1 MESDPFWDNVWEQW
15 AADAANDRS
24 RRRERAQQRAA
35 AAAAA
40 EAPEARQRKP
50 RKREEFKRL
59 PLNPEEPA
67 GSLARWLAGWRWC
80 DCVYVMRCMYVCILR
95 SFVSFNY
102 CCPSLVHQNSPYHF
116 YIHNL
121 YSRDLMFD

>member
-1 MESDPFWDNVWEQW
+1 MESDPFWDHVWEQW

-50 RKREEFKRL
+50 RKREELKRL

-67 GSLARWLAGWRWC
+67 GSLARWLAGAGVTVCMSC
-80 DCVYVMRCMYVCILR
+80 DVCMYVSFVR
-95 SFVSFNY
+95 SFLLITVAPRSFTRTR
-102 CCPSLVHQNSPYHF
+102 HTIF
-116 YIHNL
+116 TYIIFIHVT
-121 YSRDLMFD
+121 